1 MTTTISWYIVCVG
14 STTALTTKVKI
25 FDNSRDEDKC
35 KYRCTLAYPMESY
48 AMARHNTTHTARINF
63 ALTKISPKHTPLI
76 NFHRFNVLAVMFSRL
91 FPFIAINQESN
102 DFIFISS
109 RNGCCLAVT
118 QRSQRTHTNT
128 YAVLPSNKR
137 RFWFFKVKE
146 KKHTT
151 HSNSISFHSFD
162 SSVGLSPGRS
172 ICLFCLFSFDSRIP
186 NFKSN
191 EFCWSLRIEHTVYLV
206 LAYIKNSIFTQFEKT
221 TTGFDRHRKSLFA
234 QKISSTFPSGAQTT
248 SDKYQRKCGRENE
261 CTHTHT
267 HSSTETARTCSLS
280 RWDDR
285 RWNSEKKCIAESVVC
300 VLFFGR
306 TASLAQISAAT
317 LLVFHAMRAIKHF
330 SLA

>member
-261 CTHTHT
+261 CTHTNT
-267 HSSTETARTCSLS
+267 HIHRRRRRGLALSHGEMTEDETVKKNVSQRALCVFYFSAELPLS
-280 RWDDR
+280 HRYR
-285 RWNSEKKCIAESVVC
+285 LPLFSYSMPC
-300 VLFFGR
+300 VP
-306 TASLAQISAAT
+306 
-317 LLVFHAMRAIKHF
+317 
-330 SLA
+330 